1 MPGKTAAPSS
11 GAAVFSCLLSALAF
25 IRFGYKI
32 PEKDKSGADMNDLII
47 SPDAGAAHP
56 TRWRKG
62 ESGNPA
68 GRPPGARNKA
78 TLAAEALLE
87 GDVEA
92 LTRAAIEKALDG
104 DVIALRLCLQRLVP
118 VMRTRPV
125 RLDLPAEPTAEDVA
139 AAMSAILRAMA
150 AGELSPSE
158 AATMVSVVE
167 AQRRTVETIDLD
179 RRIGRLEALMEE
191 APCAPARG

>member
-1 MPGKTAAPSS
+1 
-11 GAAVFSCLLSALAF
+11 
-25 IRFGYKI
+25 
-32 PEKDKSGADMNDLII
+32 MNDLMI
-47 SPDAGAAHP
+47 PADANAAHP

-87 GDVEA
+87 GDVEG
-92 LTRAAIEKALDG
+92 LTRAAIERALDG

-118 VMRTRPV
+118 VMRSRPV
-125 RLDLPAEPTAEDVA
+125 RLDLPAQATAEDVA
-139 AAMSAILRAMA
+139 AAMTAILRAMA
-150 AGELSPSE
+150 AGEVSPSE

-167 AQRRTVETIDLD
+167 AQRRTVETIDLE
-179 RRIGRLEALMEE
+179 RRIGRLEVLMEG
-191 APCAPARG
+191 ASCAPAGG